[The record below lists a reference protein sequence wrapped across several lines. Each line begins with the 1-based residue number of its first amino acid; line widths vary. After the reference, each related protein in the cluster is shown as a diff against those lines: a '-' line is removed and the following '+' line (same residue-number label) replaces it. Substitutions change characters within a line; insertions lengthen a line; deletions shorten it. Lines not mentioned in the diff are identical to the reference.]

1 MGLDILFVSFAHSPR
16 SINLHR
22 LLQKGRYLLCL
33 SNLVDA
39 LQRGQV
45 FILLILGNVYV
56 VL

>member
-33 SNLVDA
+33 SNLVDV
-39 LQRGQV
+39 LHRGQV
-45 FILLILGNVYV
+45 FILLILSIVYV
-56 VL
+56 VF

>member
-1 MGLDILFVSFAHSPR
+1 MSFSSIAQLPR

-45 FILLILGNVYV
+45 FILLILSIVCV

>member
-33 SNLVDA
+33 SNLVDV

-45 FILLILGNVYV
+45 FILLILGNVYE